1 MDNNYTA
8 MLLVV
13 DRSGSMAS
21 IRTDMEESLAALV
34 ANQAKEPGLTTVDVV
49 TFDTE
54 QSLDYQMAAP
64 SAVKIVIEPRG
75 GTALWDSLFFSIDGF
90 TKSIASLPEHAR
102 PRKKIVV
109 LATDGDENSSVSIQ
123 LPALKELV
131 QSKQK
136 NDGFEMVFLG
146 ANQDAVLEG
155 TNLGFQADAS
165 LTFDA
170 DSTGVASMAQ
180 AASRFVSDARSGNRK
195 GFTEAERDSASRR
208 DN

>member
-21 IRTDMEESLAALV
+21 IRTEVEESLAGLIAS
-34 ANQAKEPGLTTVDVV
+34 QAKEPGLTTVDVV

-64 SAVKIVIEPRG
+64 EAVKILIEPRG
-75 GTALWDSLFFSIDGF
+75 GTALLDTLFMSIEGFS
-90 TKSIASLPEHAR
+90 KSIAALPEHAQ
-102 PRKKIVV
+102 PGKKIVV
-109 LATDGDENSSVSIQ
+109 VATDGEENSSTLVKH
-123 LPALKELV
+123 AAVKELV
-131 QSKQK
+131 KSKQ
-136 NDGFEMVFLG
+136 NHDGFEMVFLG

-170 DSTGVASMAQ
+170 DSMGVASMAQ
-180 AASRFVSDARSGNRK
+180 AASRFVSDARSGHRK
-195 GFTEAERDSASRR
+195 GFTEAERDSASRG